1 VKYGIR
7 LAWGNGEKL
16 DIRKFADTD
25 AEHVDPGHTFVL
37 TIAKMYRGG
46 LRVKQKL
53 HPEFTKN
60 LLLWF
65 EKTYFGDGTGFE
77 SEGRWQDFRG
87 SSFAPDTSMQ
97 EPCMIGQA

>member
-1 VKYGIR
+1 
-7 LAWGNGEKL
+7 L
-16 DIRKFADTD
+16 DARKFAD
-25 AEHVDPGHTFVL
+25 AEAERVEPGDTFVL
-37 TIAKMYRGG
+37 TISEMYRGG

-60 LLLWF
+60 FRLWF

-87 SSFAPDTSMQ
+87 N
-97 EPCMIGQA
+97 